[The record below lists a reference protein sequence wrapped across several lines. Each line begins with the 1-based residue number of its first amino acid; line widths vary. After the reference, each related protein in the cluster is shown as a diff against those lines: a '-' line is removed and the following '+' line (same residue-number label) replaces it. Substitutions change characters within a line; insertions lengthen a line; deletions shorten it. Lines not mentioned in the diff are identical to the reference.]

1 MRLHPYDGEKITYK
15 KGDRYCIPEGECLTR
30 CEECKAEIPEARRK
44 TVPGVRFCVKCQS
57 EREKMLKNVELYN
70 RRAGKDSQLK

>member
-15 KGDRYCIPEGECLTR
+15 KGDRYYIPEGECLTR

-44 TVPGVRFCVKCQS
+44 TVPGVR
-57 EREKMLKNVELYN
+57 
-70 RRAGKDSQLK
+70 